1 MKETGPKNFHFLK
14 KLKVVT
20 TITTFENLK
29 IQTLVVIV
37 VTTYE
42 TFLKITQSC
51 DHDHNFWKFRIMQ
64 LVVTVVTTLGNFEN
78 MTKVVTTITTFLML
92 KSFKSRDCGHNF

>member
-1 MKETGPKNFHFLK
+1 MPQNKLLRIGYFFYKIFHYWPDRATFRRSNGLKFSGQLQGPKMNKTKQKNFDFLK
-14 KLKVVT
+14 PLKVVT

-37 VTTYE
+37 VTTFE

-51 DHDHNFWKFRIMQ
+51 DHDHNF
-64 LVVTVVTTLGNFEN
+64 
-78 MTKVVTTITTFLML
+78 
-92 KSFKSRDCGHNF
+92 